1 MVRELILSFGETEAS
16 VESKSQREIIVD
28 LTYQSNWD
36 NRYVSYM
43 SNCCDRE
50 KKKHKTPS
58 QGRKYVFGLIT
69 SSYSSSLRGNLNNR
83 SRR

>member
-1 MVRELILSFGETEAS
+1 MGKDCLWLGNSYFFFGETEAS

-50 KKKHKTPS
+50 K
-58 QGRKYVFGLIT
+58 
-69 SSYSSSLRGNLNNR
+69 
-83 SRR
+83 